1 MKILKAVLWWISVYI
16 VLLFAFW
23 VLVYILSSIQDLRT
37 EQENNAADLQ
47 RMKQEIAETEAY
59 IDELQL
65 FMDKLNITEVEA
77 TAYTHTGNQTYTGT
91 WPSRGTIA
99 VDPSRIPLGT
109 KVWVEG
115 YGWAT
120 AEDTGRLIKG
130 DIIDLFHD
138 TEKECWD
145 WGRQKVTVIWR
156 GEN

>member
-1 MKILKAVLWWISVYI
+1 MKISEEFIATLFFIAMI
-16 VLLFAFW
+16 VLL
-23 VLVYILSSIQDLRT
+23 LILLTLSIRDLQT
-37 EQENNAADLQ
+37 EQERNTAELQ
-47 RMKQEIAETEAY
+47 RMKQEIEETEAY

-115 YGWAT
+115 YGWST
-120 AEDTGRLIKG
+120 AEDTGGLIKG